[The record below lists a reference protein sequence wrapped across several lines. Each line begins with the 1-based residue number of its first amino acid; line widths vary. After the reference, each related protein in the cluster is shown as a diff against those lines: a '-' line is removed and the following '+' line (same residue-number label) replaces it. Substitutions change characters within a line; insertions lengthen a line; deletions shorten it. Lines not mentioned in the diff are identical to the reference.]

1 MGTRLTY
8 APENGW
14 PYSHDGIH
22 DSQTHLAAPAFF
34 YEQLRR
40 EIALSSRTQI
50 LISAVKIIFERHRIG
65 QNNSVVG
72 AEDVLRFSCQL
83 RELTRTEDCI
93 GRLGTNECVILIS
106 GGHIPAQ
113 QLMSRLHASQSLS
126 VNQTLRI
133 SLAMVTAIQGENGL
147 ELLNRLDLEPLS
159 TH

>member
-1 MGTRLTY
+1 MRESGS
-8 APENGW
+8 

-22 DSQTHLAAPAFF
+22 DSQTHLAAPALF

-40 EIALSSRTQI
+40 EIARSTRTQI
-50 LISAVKIIFERHRIG
+50 LISAVKIIFEKYSHDS
-65 QNNSVVG
+65 NSPKIG
-72 AEDVLRFSCQL
+72 AEDILRFSCQL
-83 RELTRTEDCI
+83 RELTRTEDCV

-106 GGHIPAQ
+106 GGEIPAQ

-126 VNQTLRI
+126 VNHTLRI
-133 SLAMVTAIQGENGL
+133 SLAMVTATHGENGL